1 MLKNLTL
8 KQRLLVLPIFFL
20 LGLLSVQLVNWYMS
34 HRTTLNVVLPSLEN
48 QMLVAHQRALKSLV
62 DSEISS
68 IADRMKT
75 AKSREEKIAV
85 IFDETDPIRF
95 DDNTGYFFSYDFS
108 GVRINVPTNKALNG
122 KNLIDLT
129 DPKGFRFVEELV
141 NAARKGGGFVEYH
154 FDKPGK
160 GMQPKLS
167 YAAPVPGTDFLIGT
181 GVYIDDIEAERI
193 AFEEKIKV
201 QNRRDVFYTAGLFL
215 FVLAATTTV
224 TILLSN
230 SVAKIIQEVV
240 HQIRSSSREV
250 ADASNRLNEASHTLA
265 DGSSRQAAS
274 LEESSASL
282 EELSSM
288 TKANAENAG
297 KGNELSKQTRAA
309 AEQGVSDVK
318 QMSGAMETIKASSH
332 DIAKIIKTIDEIAF
346 QTNIL
351 ALNAAVEAARAGEA
365 GMGFAVVAEEVRGL
379 AQRSANAAKETEAQI
394 TSAIT
399 NIEGGAVITA
409 KMASSLNV
417 ISEKAHQLDAIS
429 SETASA
435 ATQQN
440 EGITQISTAVG
451 EMDKVTQENAAGA
464 EESASAASEL
474 SAQAE
479 MLKEAVAK
487 LSQLVEKPQAESQSN
502 SESPVF
508 DAAERQKTELNQTRK
523 VHVKTAV

>member
-1 MLKNLTL
+1 MFKNLTL
-8 KQRLLVLPIFFL
+8 KQRLLVLPLFFL
-20 LGLLSVQLVNWYMS
+20 LGLLSLQLANWYMS
-34 HRTTLNVVLPSLEN
+34 RRTTLRVVLPSLEN

-68 IADRMKT
+68 IADRMKA

-85 IFDETDPIRF
+85 IIDETDPIRF
-95 DDNTGYFFSYDFS
+95 DDNTGYFFCYDFS
-108 GVRINVPTNKALNG
+108 GIRINVPTNKALNG

-129 DPKGFRFVEELV
+129 DPKGFRFVEGLV

-160 GMQPKLS
+160 GSLPKLS
-167 YAAPVPGTDFLIGT
+167 YVAPVPGTDFLIGT
-181 GVYIDDIEAERI
+181 GVYIDDIEVERTS
-193 AFEEKIKV
+193 FQEKIKA
-201 QNRRDVFYTAGLFL
+201 QNRRDAFYTGGLFL
-215 FVLAATTTV
+215 LVLAVTTTV
-224 TILLSN
+224 TLLLSN

-240 HQIRSSSREV
+240 RQIRGSSREV
-250 ADASNRLNEASHTLA
+250 AEASGRLNEASQALA
-265 DGSSRQAAS
+265 DGSSHQAAS

-288 TKANAENAG
+288 TKANVDNAT
-297 KGNELSKQTRAA
+297 KGNELSRQTRIA

-318 QMSGAMETIKASSH
+318 QMSSAMETIKVSSH

-394 TSAIT
+394 SSAIA
-399 NIEGGAVITA
+399 NIEGGVIITE
-409 KMASSLNV
+409 KMAGSLNL
-417 ISEKAHQLDAIS
+417 ISEKAHQLDAIAA
-429 SETASA
+429 ETASA
-435 ATQQN
+435 AAQQN
-440 EGITQISTAVG
+440 EGITQISTAVN

-479 MLKEAVAK
+479 KLTEAVLK
-487 LSQLVEKPQAESQSN
+487 LSRLVEKPQDENWPSTDPSTIATIK
-502 SESPVF
+502 SEHS
-508 DAAERQKTELNQTRK
+508 ERVQTHKTYGK
-523 VHVKTAV
+523 APA